1 VQGTPTVRNDEVVAL
16 RGAAQDITDHKEIEV
31 ELRQE
36 RDLLEGIVETSPIG
50 ITVVDADGAL
60 TFVNERAEKIYGRP
74 REGIG
79 EFTHDDPRWD
89 LVDENGE
96 PLDSGDAPFDRVV
109 AHKEPVHDQTLGLL
123 HPSGD
128 RVWVSVNGAPQW
140 DDAGNLQRAI
150 FAFEDITEQRELETR
165 LAEILGR
172 VTDAFYALDDDFRFT
187 HVNDQAEELLQASAD
202 ELLGEKL
209 WEQYP
214 EAADIEEVWDAFH
227 TAMETQVPQS
237 YELYYKPLEFRV
249 EATVYPS
256 ESGVSVYF
264 RDITDQAAYERDINQ
279 QNERLEEFA
288 RVVSHDLR
296 NPLNVAQ
303 GRMTL
308 AQEECES
315 EHHAAAARALDRI
328 ERIIEDML
336 WLLREGQVIGSTAP
350 VNLND
355 AVEAAWM
362 MVENKGENELAIL
375 EKNGL
380 VTIEADYNRLC
391 QLLENLFRNA
401 IDHGGEAVTVRVG
414 NMDDGFY
421 IEDTGVGVSE
431 DDREKIFEVGYST
444 SSDGTGFG
452 LGIVKQIAEAHG
464 WTISVTEGTQGG
476 ARFEITGVEVDVEEG
491 SD

>member
-1 VQGTPTVRNDEVVAL
+1 MSVSRSTLRYGLSGRMEKSVGSGCREHPPSEMTRLSHYVVQPKTSP
-16 RGAAQDITDHKEIEV
+16 ITKRLKLNFDKNGIFSK
-31 ELRQE
+31 
-36 RDLLEGIVETSPIG
+36 GIVETSPIG

-303 GRMTL
+303 RANDARPRGVR
-308 AQEECES
+308 
-315 EHHAAAARALDRI
+315 ARASR
-328 ERIIEDML
+328 
-336 WLLREGQVIGSTAP
+336 
-350 VNLND
+350 
-355 AVEAAWM
+355 
-362 MVENKGENELAIL
+362 
-375 EKNGL
+375 
-380 VTIEADYNRLC
+380 C
-391 QLLENLFRNA
+391 
-401 IDHGGEAVTVRVG
+401 
-414 NMDDGFY
+414 
-421 IEDTGVGVSE
+421 
-431 DDREKIFEVGYST
+431 
-444 SSDGTGFG
+444 SS
-452 LGIVKQIAEAHG
+452 QSA
-464 WTISVTEGTQGG
+464 
-476 ARFEITGVEVDVEEG
+476 
-491 SD
+491 